1 MSKLDD
7 FLELARKKGLS
18 EKERMAELKRLGF
31 KLTKEEV
38 AEQLQESEK
47 EKVIKKEEQPSGVK
61 VIEKRIKGN
70 VIRRR
75 VRKVVKPKPSEEV
88 PPEAK
93 EEKLAV
99 EEQKTGEV
107 IAAPAETKAE
117 KEPVEKISAPEPVA
131 ETPSTGGPEEEK
143 LPEKTEGVVEGT
155 GQPLP
160 KPEKETPGE
169 ESEKKSKKEPEEA
182 VPAVPEKPEAEET
195 KPKKKKRKKEEG
207 AKITGFV
214 DLSAVLKQEEEAG
227 KKKETK
233 RAVSS
238 DAETGEFIDE
248 SKVKGKVE
256 PAKVEKPQEKIPSKK
271 RHKVRR
277 KWVERDLRKELN
289 EYLAG
294 AKGQGDEALRASR
307 KHKKEKRGAKKETVV
322 TAPTKESKRVIRILD
337 KISVGELAKRMG
349 IKLAEVM
356 EKLKDLGIEIRP
368 TDTVDADTA
377 SLIASEFSYTV
388 EDASKDIENVLYV
401 EESKG
406 EELVPRPPVVTV
418 MGHVDHGKTLLLDAI
433 RKTHVVEEEAGG
445 ITQHIGA
452 YEVTLDGGK
461 QVVFIDT
468 PGHEAFTEMRARGA
482 QVTDIVILIVAADDG
497 VMPQT
502 IEAINH
508 AKAAEVPI
516 IVAINKIDKPQARP
530 DKVRQSL
537 MEYGLVPEE
546 LGGDTLFVEV
556 SAKTRQ
562 GIDELLEM
570 ILLQAEMMDLKANPK
585 SRARAVVLESGMDR
599 SRGITATVIVKQGT
613 LKKGDFFVVGAG
625 YGKVRSMMDDKGK
638 ITKAAGPSIP
648 VLVLGFSDIPE
659 VGETLYV
666 VKNEKEAKQV
676 ATYRRTK
683 QLEEAAQAQAA
694 VSLDDLFAKI
704 KEGEINELNMVVKAD
719 VTGSL
724 KAVTEAL
731 KKLGNEEVRVNIVH
745 QAVGGISESDINL
758 AVASNAIVVGFN
770 VRPEPKARDLAK
782 KEGIE
787 IRLYSIIYDLID
799 DVTKALT
806 GMLAPK
812 QEEKVLG
819 RAEVRATFSVP
830 KIGVVAG
837 CYVVEGEIPRNAL
850 VHLIRD
856 NVVVYDGKIASLK
869 RFKDDVKSV
878 QAGYECGLGIE
889 NFNDIKVGDV
899 IEAYVMEET
908 AAEL

>member
-47 EKVIKKEEQPSGVK
+47 EVAKAKEEKSPDVK

-75 VRKVVKPKPSEEV
+75 VRRVVKPKAEEEKPSPASEETQPQLETAVREEIQEEKKGPAV
-88 PPEAK
+88 PQERALEKEEREEGKEVASEKLEEKK
-93 EEKLAV
+93 EEKQEV
-99 EEQKTGEV
+99 EESVTKDQEEK
-107 IAAPAETKAE
+107 PAEGK
-117 KEPVEKISAPEPVA
+117 
-131 ETPSTGGPEEEK
+131 
-143 LPEKTEGVVEGT
+143 VV
-155 GQPLP
+155 
-160 KPEKETPGE
+160 PEKETGR
-169 ESEKKSKKEPEEA
+169 EKGT
-182 VPAVPEKPEAEET
+182 PEKEVSET
-195 KPKKKKRKKEEG
+195 KPKKRKKKKEEG

-214 DLSAVLKQEEEAG
+214 DLSAILAEGE
-227 KKKETK
+227 K
-233 RAVSS
+233 RAEKEEKRREKEEVLP
-238 DAETGEFIDE
+238 EVKTGGVVEEVAKE
-248 SKVKGKVE
+248 SEKG
-256 PAKVEKPQEKIPSKK
+256 AREKTEEKLPTKK

-294 AKGQGDEALRASR
+294 AKGQEDSLRPPR
-307 KHKKEKRGAKKETVV
+307 KLRKEKRGTKKETVS
-322 TAPTKESKRVIRILD
+322 TAPAKEIKRIIRILD
-337 KISVGELAKRMG
+337 RISVVELSKRMG
-349 IKLAEVM
+349 VKLSEVM
-356 EKLKDLGIEIRP
+356 EKLADLGLEVGANETI
-368 TDTVDADTA
+368 DADTA
-377 SLIASEFSYTV
+377 GLVASEFSYVV
-388 EDASKDIENVLYV
+388 EDASRDIERVLYD
-401 EESKG
+401 EEDR
-406 EELVPRPPVVTV
+406 EEDLVTRPPVVTV

-433 RKTHVVEEEAGG
+433 RKTRVVDEEAGG

-452 YEVTLDGGK
+452 YEVILGSDK
-461 QVVFIDT
+461 RVVFIDT

-482 QVTDIVILIVAADDG
+482 QVTDIVVLVVAADDG

-502 IEAINH
+502 VEAINH
-508 AKAAEVPI
+508 AKAADVPI
-516 IVAINKIDKPQARP
+516 IVAINKIDKPQAQP
-530 DKVRQSL
+530 QKVRQAL

-556 SAKTRQ
+556 SAKTGQ
-562 GIDELLEM
+562 GIEDLLEM

-585 SRARAVVLESGMDR
+585 GKARAVILESGMDR
-599 SRGITATVIVKQGT
+599 SRGITATVIVKRGT
-613 LKKGDFFVVGAG
+613 LKKGDAFVVGPS
-625 YGKVRSMMDDKGK
+625 YGRVRSLMDDKGK
-638 ITKAAGPSIP
+638 MVKSAGPSIP
-648 VLVLGFSDIPE
+648 VLVLGFSEIPE

-676 ATYRRTK
+676 ASYRRTK
-683 QLEEAAQAQAA
+683 LLEEKAEAQAS

-704 KEGEINELNMVVKAD
+704 KEGEVNELNVIVKAD
-719 VTGSL
+719 VMGSL
-724 KAVTEAL
+724 KAVCEAL
-731 KKLGNEEVRVNIVH
+731 GKLGNEEVRVNIVH

-758 AVASNAIVVGFN
+758 ATASHAIVVGFN
-770 VRPEPKARDLAK
+770 VRPEPKARNLAK
-782 KEGIE
+782 KEGVE

-812 QEEKVLG
+812 REEKVLG

-830 KIGVVAG
+830 KVGVVAG
-837 CYVVEGEIPRNAL
+837 CYVVEGEIPRNAS

-869 RFKDDVKSV
+869 RFKDDVRSV

-889 NFNDIKVGDV
+889 NYNDIKVGDV
-899 IEAYVMEET
+899 IEAYIMEET

>member
-47 EKVIKKEEQPSGVK
+47 EVTSGEGEDASKVK

-70 VIRRR
+70 IIRRR
-75 VRKVVKPKPSEEV
+75 KRKVVKPKAEEKK
-88 PPEAK
+88 PEETPEEPAPEAK
-93 EEKLAV
+93 EEIQPAP
-99 EEQKTGEV
+99 EAPETPAGE
-107 IAAPAETKAE
+107 APGKAEAE
-117 KEPVEKISAPEPVA
+117 KEAKPEAAPPKAEIQET
-131 ETPSTGGPEEEK
+131 ETPEAEGPEK
-143 LPEKTEGVVEGT
+143 GVPEKTEEVA
-155 GQPLP
+155 
-160 KPEKETPGE
+160 EK
-169 ESEKKSKKEPEEA
+169 S
-182 VPAVPEKPEAEET
+182 AEET
-195 KPKKKKRKKEEG
+195 PAKKEETAAPETPKEAAPPVKEARPKKKKKKKKEED
-207 AKITGFV
+207 ARVTGFV
-214 DLSAVLKQEEEAG
+214 DLTAILEKEKLEAERREA
-227 KKKETK
+227 KKEKTAK
-233 RAVSS
+233 PSAGVE
-238 DAETGEFIDE
+238 AEM
-248 SKVKGKVE
+248 
-256 PAKVEKPQEKIPSKK
+256 PAIGVPEAVEKPKETAEKTPSKK

-277 KWVERDLRKELN
+277 RWVERDFRKELN

-307 KHKKEKRGAKKETVV
+307 KHRKEKRGAKKETVS

-349 IKLAEVM
+349 VKVEEVM
-356 EKLKDLGIEIRP
+356 FKLMDLGIQASINE
-368 TDTVDADTA
+368 TVDADTA
-377 SLIASEFSYTV
+377 SLIASEFSYSI
-388 EDASKDIENVLYV
+388 EDASKDIEGVLYD
-401 EESKG
+401 EEG
-406 EELVPRPPVVTV
+406 REEDLAPRPPVVTV

-433 RKTHVVEEEAGG
+433 RKTRVVDEEAGG

-452 YEVTLDGGK
+452 YEVTVGDGK
-461 QVVFIDT
+461 RVVFIDT

-482 QVTDIVILIVAADDG
+482 QITDIVILVVAADDG

-502 IEAINH
+502 VEAINH

-516 IVAINKIDKPQARP
+516 IVAINKIDKPQAQPER
-530 DKVRQSL
+530 VRQAL
-537 MEYGLVPEE
+537 MEHGLVPEE

-556 SAKTRQ
+556 SAKTGQ
-562 GIDELLEM
+562 GIDNLLEM
-570 ILLQAEMMDLKANPK
+570 ILLQAEMMDLKGNPK
-585 SRARAVVLESGMDR
+585 RKARAVVLESGMDR
-599 SRGITATVIVKQGT
+599 NRGITATVIVKKGT
-613 LKKGDFFVVGAG
+613 LKKGDFFVVGSS
-625 YGKVRSMMDDKGK
+625 YGKIRSLMNDKGK
-638 ITKAAGPSIP
+638 TVKSAGPSSP
-648 VLVLGFSDIPE
+648 VLVLGFSEIPE

-666 VKNEKEAKQV
+666 VKNEKEAKQI
-676 ATYRRTK
+676 ASYRRSK
-683 QLEEAAQAQAA
+683 ALEEKMQAQAA
-694 VSLDDLFAKI
+694 VSLDELFEKI
-704 KEGEINELNMVVKAD
+704 KEGEINELNVIVKAD
-719 VTGSL
+719 VMGSL
-724 KAVTEAL
+724 KAVCDAL
-731 KKLGNEEVRVNIVH
+731 GKLGNEEVRVNIVH

-758 AVASNAIVVGFN
+758 ATASQAIVIGFN
-770 VRPEPKARDLAK
+770 VRPEPKARNLAK

-812 QEEKVLG
+812 REEKVLG

-830 KIGVVAG
+830 KIGMVAG
-837 CYVVEGEIPRNAL
+837 CYVLEGEIPRSAF
-850 VHLIRD
+850 VHLLRD

-869 RFKDDVKSV
+869 RFKEDVKNV

-889 NFNDIKVGDV
+889 NFNDIKVGDI